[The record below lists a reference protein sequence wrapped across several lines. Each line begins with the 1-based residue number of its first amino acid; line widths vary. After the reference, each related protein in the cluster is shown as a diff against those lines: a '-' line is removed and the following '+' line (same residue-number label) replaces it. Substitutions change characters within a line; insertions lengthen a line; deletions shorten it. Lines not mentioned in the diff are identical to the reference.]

1 MKEEPS
7 RRGNPGWIRAICWIL
22 IVTYAANK
30 LFRLLQGEPISSVF
44 DFSTPSLLG
53 VSAAAGAFVLVFR
66 SPRILRSATMIEAN
80 EVKSVLLSFSFVFI
94 LMAAY
99 YILRPVRD
107 AMASDWSNTEI
118 SILWNI
124 QLVLSTLLIAG
135 YGFACSRIKFKQLVP
150 TVYIFFAVTFV
161 AFYFASSTVDDGV
174 LIDKAFYIWVTLFSL
189 MHLSVFWTFMADLFT
204 KEQSKRLFAFIAA
217 GASAGAAAGPL
228 FAGLIVA
235 DIGTDNLI
243 LVASAM
249 LLIPIPIVSYLQRL
263 KWAELHNEHVHA
275 DLSAARIGGNPLA
288 GFKYFLSSPYLL
300 MIGAFMLFYTSISS
314 FVYFEQVEL
323 LRDFTR
329 EERTAILATL
339 AAVVNILTFGLGI
352 FATSRIISK
361 LGMAATLAL
370 VPVFICAG
378 LLILAFAPIIN
389 VLLALQVARQGG
401 NYGITRPAREM
412 LYTNVD
418 RETRFKSKPVVD
430 VVVYRGGDAAT
441 SIVFA
446 WLTDGVGFGVA
457 AMAAIGA
464 MIAAVWGGVGAY
476 LGRSFTRVR
485 SDEKASG
492 YSPDG
497 IVGADPA
504 ATSQRN

>member
-1 MKEEPS
+1 MKSEPS
-7 RRGNPGWIRAICWIL
+7 RRDKLDWIQAVCWIV
-22 IVTYAANK
+22 IAAYAADK
-30 LFRLLQGEPISSVF
+30 LVRLLQGEPLSVVF
-44 DFSTPSLLG
+44 DFSTPSWLG
-53 VSAAAGAFVLVFR
+53 VSAAVGAFVLAFR
-66 SPRILRSATMIEAN
+66 SPRILKSATMIEAS
-80 EVKSVLLSFSFVFI
+80 EFKSVLLSFSFVFI

-118 SILWNI
+118 SVLWNI

-135 YGFACSRIKFKQLVP
+135 YGFACSRIKFTRLVP
-150 TVYIFFAVTFV
+150 AVYIFFAVTFV
-161 AFYFASSTVDDGV
+161 AFYFAASAVGDGV

-189 MHLSVFWTFMADLFT
+189 MHLSVFWTFMADVFT

-228 FAGLIVA
+228 FAGLIVS

-249 LLIPIPIVSYLQRL
+249 LLIPIPMVPYLQRL
-263 KWAELHNEHVHA
+263 KQSELHNEHVHA

-288 GFKYFLSSPYLL
+288 GFKYFFSNPYLL
-300 MIGAFMLFYTSISS
+300 MIGAFILFYTSIGS
-314 FVYFEQVEL
+314 FVYFEQVEV

-370 VPVFICAG
+370 VPFFVCAG

-389 VLLALQVARQGG
+389 VLLALQIARQGG

-430 VVVYRGGDAAT
+430 VVVYRGGDAAS

-446 WLTDGVGFGVA
+446 WLTDGIGFGVA

-464 MIAAVWGGVGAY
+464 MIAAVWGGVGIY
-476 LGRSFTRVR
+476 LGRCFNRARV
-485 SDEKASG
+485 DEPARQPDASG
-492 YSPDG
+492 VIGVS
-497 IVGADPA
+497 PA
-504 ATSQRN
+504 ASSQRN